1 MKKLAQP
8 TRSFFTLKI
17 SWLVATC
24 FLFWYWKSGG
34 PVKKTTLY
42 IKNENFRK
50 QQVGYNFWRYIRVE
64 KKCFSLPA
72 MSHDSRN
79 ILDCGLKNINFFL
92 AEGENKWFAVEW
104 NQQPGFTINL
114 SFIVIGSFGIRVLRW
129 QNQAVS
135 IKIFG
140 YGYSVEVV
148 ICDFEKFG

>member
-1 MKKLAQP
+1 MY
-8 TRSFFTLKI
+8 R
-17 SWLVATC
+17 WN
-24 FLFWYWKSGG
+24 
-34 PVKKTTLY
+34 KTEKRKY
-42 IKNENFRK
+42 IKNENFQK

-72 MSHDSRN
+72 MSHDNRN

-129 QNQAVS
+129 QNLAVS
-135 IKIFG
+135 LWLWLFSWGDYMWLWEIWLKPVLICPLFSVARIF
-140 YGYSVEVV
+140 SL
-148 ICDFEKFG
+148 CKTR